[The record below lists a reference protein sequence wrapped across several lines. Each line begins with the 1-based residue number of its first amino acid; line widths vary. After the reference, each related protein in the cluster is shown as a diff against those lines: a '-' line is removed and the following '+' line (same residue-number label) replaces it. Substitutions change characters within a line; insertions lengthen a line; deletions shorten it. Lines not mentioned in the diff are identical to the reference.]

1 MLWRRSCRPRAGV
14 HTPRAPFSLIRWIS
28 EMLNWHYRNLKSTQN
43 VDAFPILVKFI
54 TILIVIIQINF
65 INVKKYYI
73 CNSFHLAKSRRKH
86 FEIHRNRWNS
96 SSKLWF
102 LPWENY
108 KPRVCCCSVT
118 PCICVPSDLTE
129 YNECNSWLAQ
139 HMHQM
144 LSLPAVLHFPIRPRV
159 EDNVTG
165 NR

>member
-1 MLWRRSCRPRAGV
+1 MLWRRSCK
-14 HTPRAPFSLIRWIS
+14 TPGRGSHATGSILINTLDI
-28 EMLNWHYRNLKSTQN
+28 RNVKLTLSKLLKSTQN
-43 VDAFPILVKFI
+43 VDASPIVKFI

>member
-108 KPRVCCCSVT
+108 KPRVCCYTVYLCSIRFNRVQR
-118 PCICVPSDLTE
+118 VQQLT
-129 YNECNSWLAQ
+129 CPTHAPDALA
-139 HMHQM
+139 
-144 LSLPAVLHFPIRPRV
+144 SCSFTFSYSSAGR
-159 EDNVTG
+159 G
-165 NR
+165 